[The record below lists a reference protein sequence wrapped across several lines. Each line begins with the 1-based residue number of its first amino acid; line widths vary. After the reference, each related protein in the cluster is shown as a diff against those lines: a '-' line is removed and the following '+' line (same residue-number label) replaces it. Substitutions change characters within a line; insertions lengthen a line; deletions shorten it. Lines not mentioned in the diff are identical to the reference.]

1 MKRFLLSGA
10 LFCMLL
16 FVITFISLKASFHFV
31 TDDDYLLAQF
41 DKMQMIDNPNRPA
54 SIVLLGGSN
63 VAFGF
68 DSEML
73 EDSLHIPVI
82 NAATHA
88 GLGIKFIVDDC
99 LPRLRKGDILVYSPE
114 STSFYSESGFYGQY
128 ALSELFFLRGMTLPK
143 YCASSMK
150 TIAEN
155 IPYVTYNNY
164 YSGVTEFKK
173 KMIHK
178 VEKPDPYHRSYFS
191 KQGDMKWHWVN
202 DSLLHYSQVPT
213 NSLTHE
219 LLDYDKC
226 DYVVEALKSA
236 QQRGITVVCFSP
248 VAAHDFA
255 NGSEYKFSEFAA
267 YMATHGFVYPDST
280 GVDLMPTENTYNTH
294 YHMNKRGAQLHTK
307 HLISYLKEQT

>member
-1 MKRFLLSGA
+1 
-10 LFCMLL
+10 
-16 FVITFISLKASFHFV
+16 
-31 TDDDYLLAQF
+31 
-41 DKMQMIDNPNRPA
+41 
-54 SIVLLGGSN
+54 
-63 VAFGF
+63 
-68 DSEML
+68 
-73 EDSLHIPVI
+73 
-82 NAATHA
+82 
-88 GLGIKFIVDDC
+88 
-99 LPRLRKGDILVYSPE
+99 
-114 STSFYSESGFYGQY
+114 
-128 ALSELFFLRGMTLPK
+128 
-143 YCASSMK
+143 
-150 TIAEN
+150 
-155 IPYVTYNNY
+155 
-164 YSGVTEFKK
+164 
-173 KMIHK
+173 MIHK

-213 NSLTHE
+213 DSLTHE